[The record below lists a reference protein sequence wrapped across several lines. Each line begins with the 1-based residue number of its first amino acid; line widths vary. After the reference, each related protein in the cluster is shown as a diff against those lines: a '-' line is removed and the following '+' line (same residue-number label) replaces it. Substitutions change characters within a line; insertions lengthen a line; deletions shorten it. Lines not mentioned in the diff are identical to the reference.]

1 MCIRLQGH
9 RDEIITITANPFVDQ
24 VISAGMGESSENGL
38 IVDSRFLNQAETSEI
53 KTSLF

>member
-24 VISAGMGESSENGL
+24 VISAGMGESYENGK
-38 IVDSRFLNQAETSEI
+38 IVTLRLTFTHLEWNFL
-53 KTSLF
+53 